1 MSVSM
6 ATKLVFKVWHCNL
19 CLPVDVESFMRNLFS
34 LDGQSGGLGAETNSV
49 TVSQTVS
56 QIQIEI

>member
-1 MSVSM
+1 MSVST

-34 LDGQSGGLGAETNSV
+34 LAGQSRGRGAETNSV
-49 TVSQTVS
+49 TVSQ
-56 QIQIEI
+56 IQIEI

>member
-1 MSVSM
+1 MSVST

-34 LDGQSGGLGAETNSV
+34 LDGQSRGRGAETNSV
-49 TVSQTVS
+49 TVSQ
-56 QIQIEI
+56 IQIEI